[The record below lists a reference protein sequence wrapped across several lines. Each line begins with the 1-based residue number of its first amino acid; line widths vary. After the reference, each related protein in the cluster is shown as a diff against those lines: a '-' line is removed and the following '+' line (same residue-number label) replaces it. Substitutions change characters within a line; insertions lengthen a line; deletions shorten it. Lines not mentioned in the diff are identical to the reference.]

1 MTHLKKKKSLI
12 SIPAK
17 KTRILLNIELSFRWL
32 STGMAIA
39 FPANPKHPI
48 IIWLNPSNHQE
59 TVLRISVWF
68 GYGSSHSYSVIFD
81 VWLAMKGVTAASVVF
96 IIQILFNFQAQGR
109 RQDRK
114 LYTGFGKWA
123 YFFCALFWKQK
134 DICIKHRSKPFCKRL
149 INSQYC
155 KQKTKGREP
164 PFTYCVG

>member
-32 STGMAIA
+32 STGIAIA

-109 RQDRK
+109 RQDKK
-114 LYTGFGKWA
+114 LFYR
-123 YFFCALFWKQK
+123 FWKMSLPLL
-134 DICIKHRSKPFCKRL
+134 CTFL
-149 INSQYC
+149 
-155 KQKTKGREP
+155 KTKGYLNK
-164 PFTYCVG
+164 T